1 MTTYVALHDR
11 RLEGGVPN
19 RPRLGIINTNETVG
33 LHSAFMQIH
42 GFARWGRIHSLFILC
57 HGYAGENTR
66 ARVCMDAGGMGL
78 ELGKEDVL
86 HANVSQW
93 TAIKNKVEN
102 IVIYACGAGDTQ
114 RGNEGT
120 DADGRYLMGALAI
133 HTNATVYA
141 ADKIQWYDT
150 YKGLKDGRFDFGDWE
165 GQLWAFPSNGSSP
178 VPVQGAPVEF
188 SDVMSGIAA

>member
-42 GFARWGRIHSLFILC
+42 GFARWGKIHTLFILC

-66 ARVCMDAGGMGL
+66 AQVCMDAGGMGL

-86 HANVSQW
+86 HSNVSQW
-93 TAIKNKVEN
+93 TAIKNMVGN
-102 IVIYACGAGDTQ
+102 IVVYACGAGDTQ

-165 GQLWAFPSNGSSP
+165 GQLWAFPSNGNSP

-188 SDVMSGIAA
+188 SDVMSGVAA